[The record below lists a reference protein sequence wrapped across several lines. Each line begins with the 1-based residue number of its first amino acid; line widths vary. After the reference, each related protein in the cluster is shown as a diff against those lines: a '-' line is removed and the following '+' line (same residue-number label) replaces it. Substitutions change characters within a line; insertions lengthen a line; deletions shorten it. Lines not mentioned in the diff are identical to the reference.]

1 MRAFAFVLDG
11 VPRNHQ
17 VTDDE
22 VSSDWILE
30 KLMPELKEQQK
41 IRNDQARVENLVPLM
56 HTWTG

>member
-11 VPRNHQ
+11 VPR
-17 VTDDE
+17 TDDE